1 MKQASLP
8 IEACFIWQ
16 RSKLQDRMKPI
27 FLYKSYIIQILS
39 KNIYIDLAIAKHKLY
54 TNLC

>member
-39 KNIYIDLAIAKHKLY
+39 KNIYI
-54 TNLC
+54 